1 MARRGSRGSGAGSA
15 SPTTSSAAPAS
26 KGVWKML
33 AGGLLVLVLLSWFLP
48 SGSISSLLWGF
59 LIALILG
66 TILIFGFIYTVGG
79 KKLPSTP
86 DGFWAALKNYKT
98 PILWVAAIIWLF
110 GINGFWQ
117 LIWSPGGF
125 VADRAAT
132 VGEVWEGNPSQPDYM
147 KPNGRENSFNDHD
160 VPNYWINYAK
170 PKG

>member
-79 KKLPSTP
+79 
-86 DGFWAALKNYKT
+86 
-98 PILWVAAIIWLF
+98 
-110 GINGFWQ
+110 
-117 LIWSPGGF
+117 
-125 VADRAAT
+125 
-132 VGEVWEGNPSQPDYM
+132 
-147 KPNGRENSFNDHD
+147 
-160 VPNYWINYAK
+160 
-170 PKG
+170 